1 MRTGSPTGRCRDIG
15 TAIEPCGQRVH
26 STTRSG
32 SKPICKVADITI
44 ERFSEEFEING
55 TTGET
60 RPNGGDYFKTITVH
74 IENGSRFYICGRD
87 ARDDGYLDVWDDSS
101 RIF

>member
-1 MRTGSPTGRCRDIG
+1 MNAKYSFMEAAPLIGFIEEHKKDIIG
-15 TAIEPCGQRVH
+15 
-26 STTRSG
+26 
-32 SKPICKVADITI
+32 KPICKVADITI